1 MERAERSLLSLTTSR
16 LQQREDFE
24 VLVGLANLNPDLFAQ
39 PQRCLESWS
48 SEFGAFLNGERVWLL
63 EELDDPDRLGEEMRA
78 ICRIAEVLGMD
89 IAELEADA
97 DSRIDELRIEWEP
110 DSDDDIP
117 ELDSDPREESVEAEI
132 NALFQSLR

>member
-1 MERAERSLLSLTTSR
+1 
-16 LQQREDFE
+16 
-24 VLVGLANLNPDLFAQ
+24 
-39 PQRCLESWS
+39 
-48 SEFGAFLNGERVWLL
+48 
-63 EELDDPDRLGEEMRA
+63 
-78 ICRIAEVLGMD
+78 MD